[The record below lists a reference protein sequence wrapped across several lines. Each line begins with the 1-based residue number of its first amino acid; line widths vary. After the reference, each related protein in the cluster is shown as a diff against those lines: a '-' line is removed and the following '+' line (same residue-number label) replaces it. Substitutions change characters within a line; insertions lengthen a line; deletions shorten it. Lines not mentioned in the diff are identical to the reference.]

1 MAQNALDYFL
11 HALGALFRM
20 RRIYASGTKQVLHT
34 ARQAS
39 QKLAEWKRPVR
50 ITFLGNDTIVED
62 RRIENLPASFRAL
75 FQSLRQLGFEGLQI
89 GADAGED
96 DLIAWIEY
104 VVSRGR
110 PPYRS
115 SKIIAGSLKL
125 ETGADSG
132 SVLTRAVTG
141 YMGFLAEAQEVL
153 SDLQSKKPDG
163 LVRAREVVCAI
174 VARLAVGREL
184 FEPIREMKNFDDYTF
199 THALNVCV
207 LSSALAQALQVSDEM
222 VNAIAMAALCH
233 DLGKREVPKEILNK
247 NGPLTPEQ
255 WTLMQRHPSCGA
267 RLLLEIPGVA
277 SANPLLPVVAYQH
290 HMGANQ
296 SGYPKAQRSLPQHAL
311 HFASFLVAI
320 ADIYDALRTVRPYR
334 PALSVAKTSTIL
346 VKDALAGKLHQEYV
360 SKFLS
365 LLNVLS
371 PGRRVVLS
379 DGSSAIIVETHTG
392 HPLFPIVRDEHGAF
406 RDLSEPSASTISEIQ
421 EESTTSLIGTDGERP
436 TSNPGPRT
444 IVPSADTRQQQVLR
458 PLG

>member
-1 MAQNALDYFL
+1 MKIGREVMAQNALDYFL

-20 RRIYASGTKQVLHT
+20 RRIYASGSKQVIQS

-62 RRIENLPASFRAL
+62 RRIENLPGSFRAL
-75 FQSLRQLGFEGLQI
+75 FQSIQQLGFESVQI
-89 GADAGED
+89 EADAGEG
-96 DLIAWIEY
+96 DLTAWIEN
-104 VVSRGR
+104 VVARGR

-115 SKIIAGSLKL
+115 VRIVAGSLKL
-125 ETGADSG
+125 QRRSEPDS
-132 SVLTRAVTG
+132 VVTQAVTG

-153 SDLQSKKPDG
+153 SDLESKKPEG

-233 DLGKREVPKEILNK
+233 DLGKKEVPKEVLNH
-247 NGPLTPEQ
+247 NGPLAPEQ
-255 WTLMQRHPSCGA
+255 WLLMQRHPSCGA
-267 RLLLEIPGVA
+267 RLLLDIPGVE

-296 SGYPKAQRSLPQHAL
+296 SGYPKVQTNLPQHTL
-311 HFASFLVAI
+311 HFASLLVAI
-320 ADIYDALRTVRPYR
+320 ADVYDALRTVRPYR
-334 PALSVAKTSTIL
+334 PALSVAKTTTIL
-346 VKDALAGKLHQEYV
+346 IKDAQAGRLHREYV
-360 SKFLS
+360 SRFLS
-365 LLNVLS
+365 LLNVLI

-379 DGSSAIIVETHTG
+379 DGSSGMIVETNAG
-392 HPLFPIVRDEHGAF
+392 YPLCPFVEDERGGV
-406 RDLSEPSASTISEIQ
+406 RDLSEPSAPTISEVG
-421 EESTTSLIGTDGERP
+421 EESTGDL
-436 TSNPGPRT
+436 
-444 IVPSADTRQQQVLR
+444 Q
-458 PLG
+458 